1 MGWWLT
7 RSRQAIRH
15 VSGRITG
22 PERDDLR
29 ARLSPAQLRLFESMH
44 RADQR
49 HGLDVLAHLR
59 ADGHDDPDLLLAG
72 LLHDCAKGRSVRLDH
87 RVAWSLGERY
97 GEAVRH
103 AFSRLPGY
111 AAAFERLRVHARAS
125 ADLALAAGC
134 SERTAELI
142 RHQDAPID
150 PGAGQALRLA
160 DEAS

>member
-7 RSRQAIRH
+7 KTRQAARH
-15 VSGRITG
+15 VSGRVS
-22 PERDDLR
+22 PSERAQLE
-29 ARLSPAQLRLFESMH
+29 AMLSPAQRRLFWSMH

-59 ADGHDDPDLLLAG
+59 ARSYDDPDLLLAA

-97 GEAVRH
+97 GARVRH
-103 AFSRLPGY
+103 AFERLPGY
-111 AAAFERLRVHARAS
+111 DVAFERLRDHAQAS
-125 ADLALAAGC
+125 ARLALEAGC
-134 SERTAELI
+134 SERAAELI
-142 RHQDAPID
+142 RHQDAPTD